1 MYRQIL
7 RISKRC
13 VPGRLTK
20 LRAWQA
26 DEVEMPGGAGPN
38 LLCCESRLYDCFQEG
53 VGRRAGG

>member
-1 MYRQIL
+1 MDHVQTD
-7 RISKRC
+7 
-13 VPGRLTK
+13 PEDQQT

-38 LLCCESRLYDCFQEG
+38 LLCCESRLDDCFQEG